1 MSPRAPSAP
10 KPARQLRGAFLPYVL
25 GTALLA
31 LAGAGVVF
39 SLYAAIGGE
48 PLGGFL
54 LMSALAAAG
63 GVAMRVRGSADAE
76 PSVREALAST
86 ILTWLLL
93 PAVSAVPYMV
103 TGGLSAIDALFE
115 GMSGFTTTGA
125 TTITDLS
132 SIGAS
137 LLMWR
142 SFSQWVG
149 GVGIV
154 VVFVALF
161 PQLAIAGRQLFFAE
175 VPGPTEDRLTPR
187 LRSTAAAVL
196 SIYAALTLI
205 AALAFWLTGMR
216 PFDSFIYSFASV
228 AAGGFAPDPL
238 GLQSYGPAAQWIAML
253 FMFLGGA
260 SFPLLYRAV
269 SGRPS
274 ALFRNAEFRTYL
286 GIVLVAALLLTTL
299 LVRSY
304 GPVEAVRHGL
314 FQAVSIITTTGFA
327 SVDYTTWN
335 LPAQALIFLL
345 LFVGGSAASAAGGP
359 TIVRWLIL
367 AKHSA
372 REVRRALHPRAVI
385 PVRVGRRAVPEE
397 VVRSVT
403 AFFALYAAV
412 YVLGA
417 LLLVLFGADLL
428 TALTASIACLGI
440 TGPGLGPIGPLG
452 NYDMLHPA
460 SRLVLVFLMFVGRL
474 EVITVLVVFD
484 RSFWR
489 HVRPARARVRR

>member
-1 MSPRAPSAP
+1 MNGRASSPP
-10 KPARQLRGAFLPYVL
+10 KAGRQLRGTFLPYVL
-25 GTALLA
+25 GTAMLA
-31 LAGAGVVF
+31 LAGAGVLFGV
-39 SLYAAIGGE
+39 YAAFIGE
-48 PLGGFL
+48 PVGGFL

-63 GVAMRVRGSADAE
+63 GAAMRLAGSAEAE
-76 PSVREALAST
+76 PSVREALASAM
-86 ILTWLLL
+86 LTWLLL

-125 TTITDLS
+125 TTISDLT

-196 SIYAALTLI
+196 SIYAALTVI

-216 PFDSFIYSFASV
+216 PFDSLIYSFASV

-238 GLQSYGPAAQWIAML
+238 GLQGYGPAAQWVAML

-260 SFPLLYRAV
+260 SFPLLYRGV
-269 SGRPS
+269 SGRPR
-274 ALFRNAEFRTYL
+274 ALFNNPEFRAYL
-286 GIVLVAALLLTTL
+286 GIVLVASALLTL
-299 LVRSY
+299 LLSGSY
-304 GPVEAVRHGL
+304 GLGAAVRHGL

-327 SVDYTTWN
+327 SVDYTAWAP
-335 LPAQALIFLL
+335 PAQALIFLL

-359 TIVRWLIL
+359 TIMRWLIL

-372 REVRRALHPRAVI
+372 REVRRSLHPRAVI
-385 PVRVGRRAVPEE
+385 PVRVGRLVVPEE
-397 VVRSVT
+397 IVRSVT
-403 AFFALYAAV
+403 AFFTLYAAV
-412 YVLGA
+412 YALGA
-417 LLLVLFGADLL
+417 LLLVFLGADLL

-440 TGPGLGPIGPLG
+440 TGPGLGTIGPLG
-452 NYDMLHPA
+452 NYASLHPA

-474 EVITVLVVFD
+474 EVITVLVIFD

-489 HVRPARARVRR
+489 HIGPFRTRR